1 MGEGCLKYTNP
12 EFRARAANGFNIV
25 VAGTAFGCGS
35 SREMAV
41 LALKGK
47 PSVSFII
54 LLIIKRIDKY
64 AQLGCGIKCVIA
76 KSYSFIYDRN
86 QHALGLLGITLSDD
100 DFYANIQ
107 DGAHISVDVNKSVIT
122 VDEKKFPFELSQ
134 MERALI
140 EVGGIT
146 PAFLKFGKH
155 LFDHLRTPMVST
167 KAFRENSVSEDH
179 APYMNW

>member
-1 MGEGCLKYTNP
+1 MKYTNP

-54 LLIIKRIDKY
+54 LFLLEHIDKT
-64 AQLGCGIKCVIA
+64 AQLGCGINCVIA

-86 QHALGLLGITLSDD
+86 QYALGLLGITLSDD

-107 DGAHISVDVNKSVIT
+107 DGAHVSVDLNESVII
-122 VDEKKFPFELSQ
+122 VDEKRFPFKLSQ

-146 PAFLKFGKH
+146 SAFLKFGKH
-155 LFDHLRTPMVST
+155 LFDYLRTPMASP
-167 KAFRENSVSEDH
+167 KALREISSLEDNV
-179 APYMNW
+179 PYTNW